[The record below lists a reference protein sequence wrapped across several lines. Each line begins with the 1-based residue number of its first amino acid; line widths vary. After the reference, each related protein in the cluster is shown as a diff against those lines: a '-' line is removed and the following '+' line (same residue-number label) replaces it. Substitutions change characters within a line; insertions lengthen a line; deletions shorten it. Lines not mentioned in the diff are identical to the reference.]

1 MDEFTT
7 QISQFSYQTITKLR
21 QQERESREEVES
33 TAPAIV
39 NLKQK
44 IIPEIMS
51 LIKEQRLQYM
61 TNGAKF
67 TKQVGRGKKSC
78 YIRLSPNYKFLHHSE
93 GDDKSNQIP
102 SLEEM
107 KNKIQVNE
115 IRQLLVG
122 KDCPNGKNRKQN
134 YQFAIDVDDD
144 NQGPLEVVA
153 PDEQTFNYFCDGV
166 NALINQPMESH
177 STKEELDIL
186 LSMRIKIQLLDTEG
200 IDISKEPPPV
210 PPEPDNYDFCFD
222 S

>member
-7 QISQFSYQTITKLR
+7 QISRFSYQTITKLR

-39 NLKQK
+39 NLKEK
-44 IIPEIMS
+44 IMPEIMS
-51 LIKEQRLQYM
+51 LIKQQRLQYM
-61 TNGAKF
+61 THGSKF
-67 TKQVGRGKKSC
+67 QKQVGRAKKSC
-78 YIRLSPNYKFLHHSE
+78 YLRLSPNYKVLYYTE

-107 KNKIQVNE
+107 KTKIQVND
-115 IRQLLVG
+115 IRQLLIG
-122 KDCPNGKNRKQN
+122 KDCPSAKGRKQN
-134 YQFAIDVDDD
+134 FLFAIDVDADD
-144 NQGPLEVVA
+144 PFTLDFIA
-153 PDEQTFNYFCDGV
+153 PDDQSFNYFCDGF
-166 NALINQPMESH
+166 NALLSQPMESS

-210 PPEPDNYDFCFD
+210 PPEPDNYDFCFE